1 MKINAIKDLVENY
14 SIEVIESMTTQLENG
29 EPLSHPVGG
38 DDEGEQLTHLL
49 GASWILQQMREK
61 GTDFKTE
68 LRNFTARVRDS
79 IS

>member
-1 MKINAIKDLVENY
+1 MKINVIKELVEKY
-14 SIEVIESMTTQLENG
+14 SIDTIEAMTAQLENG

-49 GASWILQQMREK
+49 GAGWILKQIREK
-61 GTDFKTE
+61 GTDMKTE
-68 LRNFTARVRDS
+68 LRNFAARVRDS

>member
-1 MKINAIKDLVENY
+1 MKIQDIKELVEAHTEAE
-14 SIEVIESMTTQLENG
+14 IKTLTEQLENG

-38 DDEGEQLTHLL
+38 DDEGEQLTHLI
-49 GASWILQQMREK
+49 GAAWIKEQMAAN

-68 LRNFTARVRDS
+68 LRNFTSKVRNS

>member
-1 MKINAIKDLVENY
+1 MKINAIKELVENY
-14 SIEVIESMTTQLENG
+14 SIETIEQLTAQLENG
-29 EPLSHPVGG
+29 EALSHPVGG

-49 GASWILQQMREK
+49 GASWILTQIKEK

>member
-1 MKINAIKDLVENY
+1 MKINAIKDLVENH
-14 SIEVIESMTTQLENG
+14 SKETIEELTRQLENG
-29 EPLSHPVGG
+29 EPLSHEVGG

-49 GASWILQQMREK
+49 GASWIMQQIEEK

-68 LRNFTARVRDS
+68 LRNFTARVRGS

>member
-1 MKINAIKDLVENY
+1 MKIHAIKELAENY
-14 SIEVIESMTTQLENG
+14 SVTVIEEMTAQLEAG

-49 GASWILQQMREK
+49 GAAWILQQMHEN
-61 GTDFKTE
+61 GSDFKTE
-68 LRNFTARVRDS
+68 VRNFSARVRDS